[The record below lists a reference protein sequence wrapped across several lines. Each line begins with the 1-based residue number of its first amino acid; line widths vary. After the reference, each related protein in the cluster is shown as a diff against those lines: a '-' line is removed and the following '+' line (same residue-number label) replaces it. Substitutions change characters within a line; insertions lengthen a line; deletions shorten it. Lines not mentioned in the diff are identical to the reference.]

1 VKDFR
6 KKTASRPRVG
16 RKCGDIAKS
25 ADRREKILS
34 SGGFVLAELMVV
46 VFLLSMFV
54 MMAVMNLSGVFNR
67 NKFKDQIQ
75 SFVATMQMAAN
86 GAAQSGRR
94 YEVIINMTDQ
104 DYILR
109 EISSDL
115 TSDILEDEV
124 VVYNQFNE
132 NCKVVYIQFDDG
144 ADSDGDFQEA
154 KFRAGHAGWQYGGK
168 VVIEDKDG
176 NTYSVL
182 VKRLDGIV
190 QLVEGNVDIYIPK
203 AENEMYF

>member
-1 VKDFR
+1 VKNLSER
-6 KKTASRPRVG
+6 TASPG
-16 RKCGDIAKS
+16 RLTRQPGDIAKS
-25 ADRREKILS
+25 ADRRKRILS

-54 MMAVMNLSGVFNR
+54 CLAVMNLSGVLSK

-75 SFVATMQMAAN
+75 SFVATMQMATN
-86 GAAQSGRR
+86 GAAQSSRR

-115 TSDILEDEV
+115 TADILDDEV
-124 VVYNQFNE
+124 IVYNQFNE
-132 NCKVVYIQFDDG
+132 NCKVIYIQFDDG

-154 KFRAGHAGWQYGGK
+154 KFRTGHAGWQYGGK
-168 VVIEDKDG
+168 IVIEDKDG
-176 NTYSVL
+176 NMYTVL
-182 VKRLDGIV
+182 IKRQNGIV
-190 QLVEGNVDIYIPK
+190 ELAEGNVDLYIPK
-203 AENEMYF
+203 SENEMFF